1 MRDAPAPPPVDLRA
15 LLLAVLALAAAPA
28 IGLGIA
34 RFAYALVLPDMQR
47 SFGWTYSEAGLPN
60 ALNALGYLVGAMS
73 AGWLSARFGAFRL
86 VVATAIVAALA
97 TGLSAFAL
105 GLWSLSALRFI
116 SGMAA
121 AHGVVAGGAVAI
133 GLGMQA
139 GPRSSLIVA
148 LFYVGPPFG
157 IILSSLAAP
166 FAALVPGIEPWRAV
180 WAALGVVSLALLA
193 ALASPALRSAR
204 PAETRVAAQ
213 RAPLR
218 PMWPLLAAYAV
229 FGAGYIAYMT
239 FMIAFLR
246 EGGASPAAQSA
257 FWCAIG
263 VAGLVSPWIW
273 AGPLG
278 RLTGGKAFAVT
289 TLITLIGAA
298 APLLSRSFPAELASG
313 AVFGSAFFAVVAATT
328 VFVRRTF
335 PPEAWA
341 SGVGAMT
348 VAFSVG
354 QALGPVLTGAVTDL
368 FGGLT
373 VGLGCGAALLAL
385 SVVLATLQRAA
396 AAAARRP

>member
-1 MRDAPAPPPVDLRA
+1 MRDGQ
-15 LLLAVLALAAAPA
+15 LLTPNPRVAILAVLALAAAPA

-47 SFGWTYSEAGLPN
+47 AFGWSYSEAGLPN

-73 AGWLSARFGAFRL
+73 AGRLAARIGAFRL
-86 VVATAIVAALA
+86 VVVSATVAAVA

-105 GLWSLSALRFI
+105 GLWSLSALRFV
-116 SGMAA
+116 SGAA
-121 AHGVVAGGAVAI
+121 AAYGVVAGGAVAI
-133 GLGMQA
+133 GLGLSA
-139 GPRSSLIVA
+139 GARASLVVA

-157 IILSSLAAP
+157 IILSAIAAP
-166 FAALVPGIEPWRAV
+166 IAALLPGVEPWRAV
-180 WAALGVVSLALLA
+180 WAGLGIVSLALLT

-204 PAETRVAAQ
+204 PAETGVAAGS
-213 RAPLR
+213 APLR
-218 PMWPLLAAYAV
+218 PMAPLLAAYAV

-263 VAGLVSPWIW
+263 AAGLVSPWLW

-289 TLITLIGAA
+289 AFVTLAGAA
-298 APLLSRSFPAELASG
+298 APLLSRSFPAELLSG
-313 AVFGSAFFAVVAATT
+313 AVFGSSFFTVVAATT

-354 QALGPVLTGAVTDL
+354 QALGPLLTGLVTDL
-368 FGGLT
+368 FGGLN
-373 VGLGCGAALLAL
+373 VGLACGAALLAL
-385 SVVLATLQRAA
+385 SVGLAGLQRDGVVAE
-396 AAAARRP
+396 RRP